1 MVDAGTE
8 DRSVRRV
15 KLWDL
20 PIRVVHWSFV
30 LLLPALWWTWKKDD
44 IGTHKLLG
52 YILLGLL
59 VFRIF
64 WGFAGSETARFS
76 GFVKGPRSVAGY
88 VRRLF
93 SKEGEPIVGHNPLGG
108 WSVVALLGLLSAQ
121 VFVGLFTQDVDG
133 IESGPLTSLVSYDR
147 ADAARWWH
155 DKLFDALLC
164 LVALHVVAILFYLV
178 VKRDNLVGPMVT
190 GSKKWAAPSSPP
202 TPAQVPLW
210 RMLIGAVLGAGVAW
224 WVSRGC
230 PI

>member
-1 MVDAGTE
+1 MVETASQ
-8 DRSVRRV
+8 DRIMPRV
-15 KLWDL
+15 KLWDV

-52 YILLGLL
+52 YVLLGLL
-59 VFRIF
+59 IFRIF
-64 WGFAGSETARFS
+64 WGLAGSETALFS
-76 GFVKGPRSVAGY
+76 GFVRGPRAVGGY

-93 SKEGEPIVGHNPLGG
+93 SKEREPVVGHNPLGG

-133 IESGPLTSLVSYDR
+133 LESGPLTYLVSYDL
-147 ADAARWWH
+147 AEKARWWH
-155 DKLFDALLC
+155 DKLFDLLLC
-164 LVALHVVAILFYLV
+164 LVALHVGAILFYLL

-190 GSKKWAAPSSPP
+190 GSKRWAAASSPP
-202 TPAQVPLW
+202 TPAHAPFW
-210 RMLIGAVLGAGVAW
+210 RLLVGGVLGAGVAW